1 MAQVSITEL
10 PQAQALQGT
19 ESVPIV
25 QNGVTVQTTTGAISG
40 AGALNYPFLTV
51 GGTSGLTQARYLTT
65 GSGLSLSDGGAGS
78 TLQINLTGAA
88 QSLDGASNGL
98 IVKTG
103 PTTVS
108 NTAIAVGT
116 GLTIANADGTAG
128 NPTVGL
134 NATLQNFASTSG
146 TGILSIN
153 GTSVGVF
160 TLQGT
165 SSQIAVTNG
174 NASGGSP
181 TVGLAS
187 NPTLPGNSF
196 VQLPSGTTSQR
207 GSPSYG
213 AFRYNTDIA
222 SLEAYT
228 ASGWGA
234 VVSGSGVTTFSGGTT
249 GLTPATPT
257 AGGIVLGGTLSAG
270 SGGTGASSLT
280 GYVYG
285 NGTGVMTAST
295 TVPTTALSGTVTN
308 AQLAN
313 SSITINGNL
322 VSLGGSTTISA
333 ATTSPLTISTGL
345 SGGSFNGSTPVT
357 IALANTAVT
366 AGSYGSA
373 SVVPTFT
380 VNAQGQ
386 LTTAANATISIP
398 ASAINSAIQNSGLQ
412 NSSITINGNTVSL
425 GGSTTV
431 TASTTSTLT
440 IGTGLSG
447 TSFNGSA
454 PVTIAIDSTVATLS
468 GSQTLTNKTIS
479 GSSNTLS
486 NIGNSSLTNSSVT
499 YNGVAVALGASGTIT
514 AVNPNAL
521 TIGTGLTGTSYTGA
535 AAVTIAIA
543 NTGVSAGT
551 YGSATSIPTLT
562 VNAQGQITSIS
573 TNALNSPAYQ
583 GTWNASTNTPTL
595 TSSVGTNNNYYIVST
610 AGTTT
615 LNGISL
621 WSVGDWAIF
630 NGTTSAWEKVLG
642 GSAEAFSSLIVTGL
656 TGYMY
661 ANGTSAVTASTTIPT
676 SALSGNF
683 VSTFSAGTTGLTPST
698 ATAGAITLGG
708 TLALASGGT
717 NANLTATA
725 GGIVYSGASA
735 LAISSAGSSGQ
746 VLTSGGTGA
755 PTWSNLSS
763 IGVTTLSFGTTG
775 LTPST
780 ATSGAITVAGTL
792 AVANGGTGVTSSSGT
807 NSVVLRDA
815 NANIVYNNEAPG
827 YTNTVT
833 AAGTTT
839 LTAASTRYQH
849 FSGTTTQTLKFP
861 DETTVPA
868 GLGYIV
874 DNDSTANVTVQDSA
888 GNTIATAIP
897 GGAGWIYSLSNSAAT
912 GNWAGYILPPGNSA
926 TGLITWGTAGLNLAS
941 SYIQGVTTL
950 NMSGQLTS
958 TVATGTAPF
967 VVASTTQVANLNA
980 ATAGTATNATNVAL
994 TAGSG
999 ATNYLHFSAS
1009 ATGNQPVN
1017 TNSSLTYNYTN
1028 NAITGGINGGTF

>member
-207 GSPSYG
+207 GSPAYG

-454 PVTIAIDSTVATLS
+454 PVTIAI
-468 GSQTLTNKTIS
+468 
-479 GSSNTLS
+479 SS
-486 NIGNSSLTNSSVT
+486 
-499 YNGVAVALGASGTIT
+499 
-514 AVNPNAL
+514 
-521 TIGTGLTGTSYTGA
+521 
-535 AAVTIAIA
+535 
-543 NTGVSAGT
+543 TGVSAGT

-562 VNAQGQITSIS
+562 VNSQGQITSIS

-642 GSAEAFSSLIVTGL
+642 GSTEAFSSLIVTGL

-683 VSTFSAGTTGLTPST
+683 VST
-698 ATAGAITLGG
+698 
-708 TLALASGGT
+708 
-717 NANLTATA
+717 
-725 GGIVYSGASA
+725 
-735 LAISSAGSSGQ
+735 
-746 VLTSGGTGA
+746 
-755 PTWSNLSS
+755 
-763 IGVTTLSFGTTG
+763 LSFGTTG

-792 AVANGGTGVTSSSGT
+792 AVANGGTGVTSSSGA

-874 DNDSTANVTVQDSA
+874 DNDSSANVTVQDSA
-888 GNTIATAIP
+888 GNTLATAVP

-912 GNWAGYILPPGNSA
+912 GNWAGYLLPPGNSA

-1028 NAITGGINGGTF
+1028 NALTSGINGGTF

>member
-333 ATTSPLTISTGL
+333 ATTSSLTISTGL

-447 TSFNGSA
+447 TSFNGST
-454 PVTIAIDSTVATLS
+454 PVTIAI
-468 GSQTLTNKTIS
+468 
-479 GSSNTLS
+479 SS
-486 NIGNSSLTNSSVT
+486 
-499 YNGVAVALGASGTIT
+499 
-514 AVNPNAL
+514 
-521 TIGTGLTGTSYTGA
+521 
-535 AAVTIAIA
+535 
-543 NTGVSAGT
+543 TGVSAGT

-642 GSAEAFSSLIVTGL
+642 GSTEAFSSLIVTGL

-874 DNDSTANVTVQDSA
+874 DNDSSANVTVQDSA
-888 GNTIATAIP
+888 GNTLATAVP

-1017 TNSSLTYNYTN
+1017 TNASLTYNYTN
-1028 NAITGGINGGTF
+1028 NALTSGINGGTF